1 MINWLRENF
10 GTLTLSFLLA
20 IAAWVAAIS
29 TRDPIQEQA
38 YPEPLPIQYRGLQ
51 ENLLL
56 TGDVP
61 EQAEAVLRA
70 PLSVWEAL
78 VPSDIQVVADL
89 EGLGAGRHRIA
100 LKVLLQR
107 RAVQVTALDPATI
120 EITLEPLESK
130 TVGLRLEIIGEPAP
144 DYEAEEP
151 ALDLQEVTVSGPKS
165 LVDRV
170 DAAEIHL
177 DLTNRQRPIDQEL
190 QIIPV
195 DFEGQPVEGLTLSA
209 ESVRVSLQITK
220 RENIRRL
227 VVVPI
232 IEGREELEA
241 EGWYRLVRI
250 VHDPPEVAV
259 FSEDPEALEAL
270 PGYVQTLPIDVSNVT
285 ETIERWV
292 PLDLPQGFSLIG
304 VQSIKVTVEIEP
316 IMTTTAISRP
326 VEVEG
331 LGYGL
336 YAYPSP
342 EQVGLILSGPAAV
355 LDTLTPEQVHV
366 VVDVSTLP
374 VGTHVLEPQI
384 LDVPESVTYDAPTP
398 ATIEVVLT
406 FVERPTSTPTPS
418 P

>member
-38 YPEPLPIQYRGLQ
+38 YPEPLPILYRGLQ

-89 EGLGAGRHRIA
+89 EGLGGGRHRIA

-130 TVGLRLEIIGEPAP
+130 TVGLRMEIIGEPAP

-285 ETIERWV
+285 ESIERWV

>member
-38 YPEPLPIQYRGLQ
+38 YPEPLPILYRGLQ

-120 EITLEPLESK
+120 EITLEPLVSK
-130 TVGLRLEIIGEPAP
+130 TVGLRMEIIGEPAP

>member
-38 YPEPLPIQYRGLQ
+38 YPEPLPILYRGLQ

>member
-1 MINWLRENF
+1 MIHWLRENF
-10 GTLTLSFLLA
+10 GALTLSFLLA

-29 TRDPIQEQA
+29 ARDPIQEQS

-56 TGDVP
+56 TGEVP
-61 EQAEAVLRA
+61 KQAEVVLRA
-70 PLSVWEAL
+70 PLTVWESL
-78 VPSDIQVVADL
+78 EPSDIQVVADL
-89 EGLGAGRHRIA
+89 EGLGSGRHPIK

-107 RAVQVTALDPATI
+107 RAVRVTALDPAMI
-120 EITLEPLESK
+120 EITLEPRASK
-130 TVGLRLEIIGEPAP
+130 TVELRLEITGEPAP
-144 DYEAEEP
+144 DYKAEEP
-151 ALDLQEVTVSGPKS
+151 SLDLQEVTVSGPTS

-170 DAAEIHL
+170 DAAEVHL
-177 DLTNRQRPIDQEL
+177 DLTNRQRPIDQQL
-190 QIIPV
+190 PIIPV
-195 DFEGQPVEGLTLSA
+195 DFEGQPVDGVTLSA

-250 VHDPPEVAV
+250 IHDPLEVAV

-270 PGYVQTLPIDVSNVT
+270 PGYVQTLPIDVSNAT
-285 ETIERWV
+285 GTLERWV
-292 PLDLPQGFSLIG
+292 PLDLPRGFSLIG

-316 IMTTTAISRP
+316 IITTSAISRS
-326 VEVEG
+326 VEIEG
-331 LGYGL
+331 LGFGL

-355 LDTLTPEQVHV
+355 LDTLTPEQVRV
-366 VVDVSTLP
+366 VVDVSTLS

-384 LDVPESVTYDAPTP
+384 LDVPEGVTYEAPTP

-406 FVERPTSTPTPS
+406 FVERPTSTPTSS